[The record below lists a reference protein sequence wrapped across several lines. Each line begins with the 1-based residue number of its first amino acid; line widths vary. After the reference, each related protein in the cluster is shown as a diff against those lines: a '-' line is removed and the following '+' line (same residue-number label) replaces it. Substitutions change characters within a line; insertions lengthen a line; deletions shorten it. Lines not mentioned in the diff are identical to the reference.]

1 MKIFVAGFV
10 AAIAIVAIAFT
21 AYQYGTSRAAKPA
34 VPTPTAEQAAHTS
47 VSPTAAVAPSTAEPT
62 SEDITAAI
70 SEALIKKNN
79 WDPKIQLEITVKTND
94 GKYAS
99 GGVTEKGAMG
109 GGGMFFATKVQGVWK
124 IVADGNGIAQC
135 SELAPYPD
143 FPTSLIPQCWDV
155 ATNKLV
161 TR

>member
-1 MKIFVAGFV
+1 MITFVAGFV
-10 AAIAIVAIAFT
+10 AAIAIIAIAFT

-47 VSPTAAVAPSTAEPT
+47 VSPTASVTPSTAEATP
-62 SEDITAAI
+62 EDITAAI

-79 WDPKIQLEITVKTND
+79 WDPNIKLEITIKTND

-109 GGGMFFATKVQGVWK
+109 GGGMFFAIKDQGVWK
-124 IVADGNGIAQC
+124 IVADGNGITQC

-143 FPTSLIPQCWDV
+143 FPISLIPQCWDET
-155 ATNKLV
+155 TNKMV
-161 TR
+161 SR